1 MSTSISKVGTKAMI
15 ILMIVITNDIYW
27 RGIAKD
33 VIAVIK
39 NWCLG
44 EIVKKL

>member
-1 MSTSISKVGTKAMI
+1 MSTSISKIGGKAMI
-15 ILMIVITNDIYW
+15 ILMIVIANDIYG